1 METLSP
7 KQAQELL
14 EYITILV
21 LGGDSDTPIEA
32 IKLKYFILTIRY
44 LN

>member
-32 IKLKYFILTIRY
+32 INKLSEISEQE
-44 LN
+44 N